1 MVLRLLS
8 EARRP
13 SAKVIFV
20 PGKLVTLVVHRELVQ
35 REPSLESKSTQTDRK
50 EKAMTPPDPDYVMRV
65 RTSFGRQQ
73 AMALLGA
80 QMTEVRPGVTEIV
93 LPFREELTQQ
103 HGFVHAGIITAIV
116 DSACGYA
123 ALSLMPP
130 DSGVLT
136 IEFKV
141 NLLSPAAGERF
152 VARGQVVKPGRTIM
166 VCTGEVVA
174 ERTDGTRQTVAL
186 MQATMMVVRD
196 RAAVSD

>member
-1 MVLRLLS
+1 
-8 EARRP
+8 
-13 SAKVIFV
+13 
-20 PGKLVTLVVHRELVQ
+20 
-35 REPSLESKSTQTDRK
+35 
-50 EKAMTPPDPDYVMRV
+50 MTPQDPDYAARV

-73 AMALLGA
+73 AMALLCA
-80 QMTEVRPGVTEIV
+80 EMTEVGPGMTEIA

-130 DSGVLT
+130 GVGVLT

-141 NLLSPAAGERF
+141 NLLNPAAGIRF

-174 ERTDGTRQTVAL
+174 ERADGSQQTVAL
-186 MQATMMVVRD
+186 MQTTMMVVRD
-196 RAAVSD
+196 RPAISD

>member
-1 MVLRLLS
+1 
-8 EARRP
+8 
-13 SAKVIFV
+13 
-20 PGKLVTLVVHRELVQ
+20 
-35 REPSLESKSTQTDRK
+35 
-50 EKAMTPPDPDYVMRV
+50 MTSPNADNAARV
-65 RTSFGRQQ
+65 RASFGHQH
-73 AMALLGA
+73 AMVLLGA
-80 QMTEVRPGVTEIV
+80 QMTEVGAGKTEIV
-93 LPFREELTQQ
+93 LPFREDLTQQ

-130 DSGVLT
+130 EVGVLT

-141 NLLSPAAGERF
+141 NLLNPAAGERF

-174 ERTDGTRQTVAL
+174 ERADGSQQTVAL

-196 RAAVSD
+196 RPAISD

>member
-1 MVLRLLS
+1 
-8 EARRP
+8 
-13 SAKVIFV
+13 
-20 PGKLVTLVVHRELVQ
+20 
-35 REPSLESKSTQTDRK
+35 
-50 EKAMTPPDPDYVMRV
+50 MTPLDPDYAARV

-73 AMALLGA
+73 AMTLLGA
-80 QMTEVRPGVTEIV
+80 EMTEVEPGMTEIV

-103 HGFVHAGIITAIV
+103 HGYVHAGIITAIV

-130 DSGVLT
+130 GVGVLI

-141 NLLSPAAGERF
+141 NLLNPAAGGRF
-152 VARGQVVKPGRTIM
+152 VAWGQVVKPGRTIV
-166 VCTGEVVA
+166 VCTGRVVA
-174 ERTDGTRQTVAL
+174 ERADGTQQTVAL

>member
-1 MVLRLLS
+1 MDRN
-8 EARRP
+8 EQMMTPQDPNYAARTRG
-13 SAKVIFV
+13 SFDQ
-20 PGKLVTLVVHRELVQ
+20 Q
-35 REPSLESKSTQTDRK
+35 R
-50 EKAMTPPDPDYVMRV
+50 AMT
-65 RTSFGRQQ
+65 
-73 AMALLGA
+73 LLGA
-80 QMTEVRPGVTEIV
+80 QMTEVEPGMTEIT

-116 DSACGYA
+116 DSACSYA

-130 DSGVLT
+130 GVGVLT

-141 NLLSPAAGERF
+141 NLLNPAAGVRF
-152 VARGQVVKPGRTIM
+152 AARGQVVKPGRTLM

-174 ERTDGTRQTVAL
+174 ERVDGSQQTVSL

>member
-1 MVLRLLS
+1 
-8 EARRP
+8 
-13 SAKVIFV
+13 
-20 PGKLVTLVVHRELVQ
+20 
-35 REPSLESKSTQTDRK
+35 
-50 EKAMTPPDPDYVMRV
+50 V
-65 RTSFGRQQ
+65 RNSFGRQQ

-80 QMTEVRPGVTEIV
+80 EMTEVGPGMTEIV
-93 LPFREELTQQ
+93 LPFREDLTQQ

-130 DSGVLT
+130 GVGVLT

-141 NLLSPAAGERF
+141 NLLNPASGTRF

-174 ERTDGTRQTVAL
+174 ERADGTQQMVAL
-186 MQATMMVVRD
+186 MQTTMMVVRD